1 MSPRLPRITAE
12 QLQRALQRDGWASVR
27 QHGSHRFFAHREKPG
42 LVVVPMHAGRTI
54 KLGLLKRILDDA
66 GLTPEDLEKLL

>member
-1 MSPRLPRITAE
+1 MSPRLPRITAVD
-12 QLQRALQRDGWASVR
+12 LIRALERDGWAYVR
-27 QHGSHRFFAHREKPG
+27 QRGSHRFLAHADRPG
-42 LVVVPMHAGRTI
+42 LVVVPMHAGKTI